1 MSAAYRIFKG
11 LSMLMSMRYLVL
23 ALAALAA
30 LAAPPSATLAQ
41 NPHPYRPGIDV
52 LDYALTIDL
61 PDTGSTIKG
70 DAMLTVRRT
79 ARVDT
84 LVLDLRQLRVQ
95 RVTLDDRTR
104 KFARTD
110 STILIALPRG
120 RTGTFRVRVVYG
132 GKVTD
137 GLIARRD
144 SAKRW
149 TYFGDNWPNRARF
162 WIPSVDHPSDKATVT
177 WTVRGPRGRTVVAN
191 GTLVETRALGKG
203 RRARVL
209 TRWRETKP
217 IAPYLMVIA
226 AGPFAKLDLGD
237 TACGLAEVRKC
248 VPQSV
253 YVAPEQRKALPGA
266 FAKAGEM
273 VKFFATQ
280 VAPFPYEKLAHV
292 QSATRFGGMENA
304 SAIFYSDD
312 LFRKRGANDEGV
324 IAHETAHQWFG
335 DAVTER
341 EWPHLWLSEGF
352 ATYFAALWQQHEHGD
367 AAFRAEM
374 DSIRAAVLADTAA
387 VPSRPVVDTIT
398 TNLFDLLN
406 RNSYEKGGFV
416 LHMLRGEVGDTAFF
430 AGLRDYYI
438 RHKHSTALTVDLQS
452 SLEKVSGKTLG
463 GFFDQWLLR
472 PGYPEID
479 VTWSDSAL
487 TSLSIGITQ
496 SGRYGLFEF
505 PLRLALVDPSGN
517 VRRVE
522 VGVPAQL
529 VTRIVLPVSGS
540 VERIDADPDVQLLAR
555 ISVKK
560 AGS

>member
-1 MSAAYRIFKG
+1 MLSA
-11 LSMLMSMRYLVL
+11 MRRLAVL
-23 ALAALAA
+23 AIALA
-30 LAAPPSATLAQ
+30 LGVVSPSAIRAQ
-41 NPHPYRPGIDV
+41 ELHPYRPGIDV

-61 PDTGSTIKG
+61 PDTGTSIKG
-70 DAMLTVRRT
+70 DATLTVRRT

-84 LVLDLRQLRVQ
+84 LVLDLRKLSVQ
-95 RVTLDDRTR
+95 RVLLDDRAHPFT
-104 KFARTD
+104 RTD
-110 STILIALPRG
+110 STILIGLPPSR
-120 RTGTFRVRVVYG
+120 RDTGTFRVRVVYS

-177 WTVRGPRGRTVVAN
+177 WTVRAPRGRTVVAN
-191 GTLVETRALGKG
+191 GALVETRALGTG

-209 TRWRETKP
+209 TRWRESKP

-226 AGPFAKLDLGD
+226 AAPLVKFDLGQ
-237 TACGLAEVRKC
+237 TACGLAELRRC

-253 YVAPEQRKALPGA
+253 YVAPEQRKVLPGA
-266 FAKAGEM
+266 FRRSGEI
-273 VKFFATQ
+273 VRFFAST
-280 VAPFPYEKLAHV
+280 VAPFPYEKLAHL

-304 SAIFYSDD
+304 GAIFYSDD
-312 LFRKRGANDEGV
+312 LFRNRRASDEGV

-352 ATYFAALWQQHEHGD
+352 ATYFAALWTQHARGD
-367 AAFRAEM
+367 SAFRADM
-374 DSIRAAVLADTAA
+374 ARIRDRVTEDTA
-387 VPSRPVVDTIT
+387 VVRTRPVIDTVT
-398 TNLFDLLN
+398 TDLLELLN
-406 RNSYEKGGFV
+406 RNSYEKGAFV
-416 LHMLRGEVGDTAFF
+416 LHMLRTDLGDNSFF
-430 AGLRDYYI
+430 AGIRDYYI
-438 RHKHSTALTVDLQS
+438 RHKHGTALTADLQS
-452 SLEKVSGKTLG
+452 SLEKVSGRSLG
-463 GFFDQWLLR
+463 GFFEQWLRR
-472 PGYPEID
+472 PGYPELEI
-479 VTWSDSAL
+479 TWSDSAL
-487 TSLSIGITQ
+487 TSLSIAITQ

-505 PLRLALVDPSGN
+505 PLRLSLVDPDGN

-529 VTRIVLPVSGS
+529 ETKIVLPVSGS
-540 VERIDADPDVQLLAR
+540 VERIDADPDVELLAR
-555 ISVKK
+555 ITVKK